1 MKYTVEDM
9 MKMMAAG
16 QTPEQIAQDFTDAL
30 NAAIAKSKE
39 DTVKKER
46 VAAIQSIGDQIL
58 AFVQKYYP
66 DMYDE
71 SLREQFDAAALDKI
85 VADAYDEVNQM
96 KATMDKLFADR
107 MTNKPAAGTKITKD
121 SDDAIK
127 NFLKKYGLE

>member
-30 NAAIAKSKE
+30 NAAITKSKE

-46 VAAIQSIGDQIL
+46 IAAIQSIGDQIL

-96 KATMDKLFADR
+96 KSAMDKLFADR
-107 MTNKPAAGTKITKD
+107 MTNKPAASPKVTKN

>member
-1 MKYTVEDM
+1 MKYTTEDI

-16 QTPEQIAQDFTDAL
+16 QTPEQIAQEFTDAL
-30 NAAIAKSKE
+30 NAAISKSKE

-66 DMYDE
+66 NMYDE
-71 SLREQFDAAALDKI
+71 SLRKQFDAAALDKVI
-85 VADAYDEVNQM
+85 ADAYDEVNQM
-96 KATMDKLFADR
+96 HGVMEKFFAGSIKNKSTCAKTMK
-107 MTNKPAAGTKITKD
+107 N

-127 NFLKKYGLE
+127 SFLKKYGLE

>member
-1 MKYTVEDM
+1 MKYTTEDI

-16 QTPEQIAQDFTDAL
+16 QTPEQIAQEFTDAL
-30 NAAIAKSKE
+30 NAAISKSKE

-66 DMYDE
+66 KMYDE
-71 SLREQFDAAALDKI
+71 SLRKQFDAADLDKVI
-85 VADAYDEVNQM
+85 EDAYNEVNQM
-96 KATMDKLFADR
+96 QSVMDKFFAGSVKS
-107 MTNKPAAGTKITKD
+107 KPTCAKTMRD

-127 NFLKKYGLE
+127 SFLKRYGLE

>member
-1 MKYTVEDM
+1 MKYTTEDI

-16 QTPEQIAQDFTDAL
+16 QTPEQIAQEFTDAL
-30 NAAIAKSKE
+30 NAAISKSKE

-66 DMYDE
+66 NMYDE
-71 SLREQFDAAALDKI
+71 ILRKQFDAAVLDKVI
-85 VADAYDEVNQM
+85 EDAYNEVNQM
-96 KATMDKLFADR
+96 QSVMEKFFAGSVKSKSTCAKTMK
-107 MTNKPAAGTKITKD
+107 N

-127 NFLKKYGLE
+127 SFLKKYGLE

>member
-9 MKMMAAG
+9 MKRMAAG
-16 QTPEQIAQDFTDAL
+16 QTPEQIAQEFTDTL
-30 NAAIAKSKE
+30 NAAISKSKE
-39 DTVKKER
+39 NTVKKER

-71 SLREQFDAAALDKI
+71 KLRKSFNAAELDQVI
-85 VADAYDEVNQM
+85 ADAYNEVNQM
-96 KATMDKLFADR
+96 QSVMDKFFAGSIKS
-107 MTNKPAAGTKITKD
+107 KPTCAKTVRD

-127 NFLKKYGLE
+127 NFLKRYGLE

>member
-16 QTPEQIAQDFTDAL
+16 QTPEQIAQEFTDAL
-30 NAAIAKSKE
+30 NAAISKSKE

-66 DMYDE
+66 NMYDE
-71 SLREQFDAAALDKI
+71 ILRKQFDAAALDKVI
-85 VADAYDEVNQM
+85 EDAYNEVNQM
-96 KATMDKLFADR
+96 QSVMEKFFAGGVKSKPTCAKTMK
-107 MTNKPAAGTKITKD
+107 N

-127 NFLKKYGLE
+127 SFLKKYGLE

>member
-1 MKYTVEDM
+1 MKYTTEDI

-16 QTPEQIAQDFTDAL
+16 QTPEQIAQEFTDAL
-30 NAAIAKSKE
+30 NAAISKSKE

-66 DMYDE
+66 NMYDE
-71 SLREQFDAAALDKI
+71 ILRKQFDAAVLDKVI
-85 VADAYDEVNQM
+85 EDAYNEVNQM
-96 KATMDKLFADR
+96 QSVMEKFLAGSVKTKPTCSKTMK
-107 MTNKPAAGTKITKD
+107 N

-127 NFLKKYGLE
+127 SFLKKYDLE

>member
-16 QTPEQIAQDFTDAL
+16 QTPEQIAQEFTDAL
-30 NAAIAKSKE
+30 NTAISKSKE

-66 DMYDE
+66 NMYDE
-71 SLREQFDAAALDKI
+71 ILRKQFDAAALDKVI
-85 VADAYDEVNQM
+85 EDAYNEVNQM
-96 KATMDKLFADR
+96 QSAMEKFFAGSVKSKPTCSKTMR
-107 MTNKPAAGTKITKD
+107 N

-127 NFLKKYGLE
+127 SFLKKYGLE